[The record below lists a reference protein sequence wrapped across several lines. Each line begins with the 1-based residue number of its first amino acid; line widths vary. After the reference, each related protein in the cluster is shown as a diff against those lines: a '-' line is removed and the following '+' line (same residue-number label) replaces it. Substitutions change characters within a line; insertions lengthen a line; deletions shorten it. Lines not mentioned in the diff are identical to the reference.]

1 MNRSERNILIG
12 LFVLI
17 IIVVIGIGIT
27 FYVTRIV
34 PEATAYQAQ
43 AYGSATARQIDRDVS
58 RLQTQ
63 RALTPDG

>member
-1 MNRSERNILIG
+1 MKTSERNILLG
-12 LFVLI
+12 LLVLI
-17 IIVVIGIGIT
+17 LLVGIIASGV
-27 FYVTRIV
+27 FYATRIA
-34 PEATAYQAQ
+34 PEANTYQAQ